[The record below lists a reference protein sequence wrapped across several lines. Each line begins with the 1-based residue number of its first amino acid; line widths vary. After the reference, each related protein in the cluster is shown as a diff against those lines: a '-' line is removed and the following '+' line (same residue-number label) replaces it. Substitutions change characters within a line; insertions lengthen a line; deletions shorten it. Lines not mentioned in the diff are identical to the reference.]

1 MILWNESQRRFETKD
16 GKAYVQ
22 YALVEEEGNGGDH
35 NPKVVA
41 MDLIHTY
48 VPTTKRGQ
56 GVAAHL
62 CNFAFNHA
70 KAHSLSII
78 PSCSYVSVSPPCSFF
93 NNADL
98 GNGL

>member
-1 MILWNESQRRFETKD
+1 MATGESGANTIRWNESQRRFETED
-16 GKAYVQ
+16 GKAYIQ
-22 YALVEEEGNGGDH
+22 YALVRESEEGGGNH

-48 VPTTKRGQ
+48 VPTSKRGQ

-70 KAHSLSII
+70 QAHSLSII
-78 PSCSYVSVSPPCSFF
+78 PSCSYVSVRYFSSS
-93 NNADL
+93 
-98 GNGL
+98 